1 MILSELGAAVE
12 TLSGVGP
19 AAAKKFASLNIFTVA
34 DLLSVFPRDYE
45 DRTKRIPLRDYVNFP
60 KVHTICKVT
69 AHQWFGYGKMKTL
82 KIAITDGSANAWL
95 VAFNRDFLEKSLP
108 EGSII
113 AVTGKFETK
122 YNELQ
127 SSSFEATRISFDGN
141 LEDFENIPV
150 PDSAVI
156 PIYPLTEGL
165 TQKVYRKTV
174 AQALRQYAK
183 NISNEIPEQI
193 IKERNLLNKS
203 EAILFVHQP
212 QNLNQAQEA
221 RKTLIYEELYLFEY
235 KMLERALMHR
245 GTLPLQDFVPEAY
258 PYFSTPDSET
268 GLEQIKNEFQKSLSP
283 RQKQIFSSLNFELT
297 LDQMNSIL
305 EMNRDIDKSQT
316 ECNTMLNAPQKL
328 SKPP

>member
-19 AAAKKFASLNIFTVA
+19 AAAKKFASLNIFTVT

-127 SSSFEATRISFDGN
+127 SSSFEASRISFDGN
-141 LEDFENIPV
+141 LADFENIPV

-174 AQALRQYAK
+174 AQALKQYAK
-183 NISNEIPEQI
+183 NISNEIPDKI
-193 IKERNLLNKS
+193 IKERNLLK
-203 EAILFVHQP
+203 IG
-212 QNLNQAQEA
+212 
-221 RKTLIYEELYLFEY
+221 
-235 KMLERALMHR
+235 RAH
-245 GTLPLQDFVPEAY
+245 V
-258 PYFSTPDSET
+258 
-268 GLEQIKNEFQKSLSP
+268 
-283 RQKQIFSSLNFELT
+283 
-297 LDQMNSIL
+297 
-305 EMNRDIDKSQT
+305 
-316 ECNTMLNAPQKL
+316 
-328 SKPP
+328 